1 MENIKQYSI
10 KTNKIKS
17 MVGEPQTII
26 KDNIKSKDEFLDNK
40 YEKQIDTFYSDSFIE
55 SIL

>member
-40 YEKQIDTFYSDSFIE
+40 YEKQIDIFYSDSFIE